1 MRVEIDRINQ
11 ALPQTRASRKTVEIR
26 QWIRSVINSIEHYN
40 SEHSSL
46 LREATTLL
54 ELALWK
60 AILDND
66 EAAAAER
73 KKTSSASTHQ
83 RTSTRERS
91 PVNHDVE
98 KSLPCPQGNDASR
111 GRKRKSSPEEDRPRK
126 KVVKK
131 CECSA
136 DGCMMNHA
144 QEGGVCIKHGAKK
157 KLCSSDGCTNLVRW
171 MFKSI

>member
-66 EAAAAER
+66 ENEAEP
-73 KKTSSASTHQ
+73 S
-83 RTSTRERS
+83 
-91 PVNHDVE
+91 
-98 KSLPCPQGNDASR
+98 
-111 GRKRKSSPEEDRPRK
+111 
-126 KVVKK
+126 
-131 CECSA
+131 
-136 DGCMMNHA
+136 
-144 QEGGVCIKHGAKK
+144 
-157 KLCSSDGCTNLVRW
+157 
-171 MFKSI
+171 